1 MSGAISDVGGD
12 MGGDIGGRRVVITGT
27 GALSALGRTTQD
39 LWNGLI
45 ANRPGI
51 RTVERLV
58 ASGISVTTGGEVDA
72 VPHDQV
78 DRDHEIAN
86 RAIDDALAA
95 AKRDAANCGFIW
107 STGLDTFQANSHG
120 FVHRS
125 AGRCFSSL
133 ASRFLEPKRMI
144 AAACASGTQAVGE
157 AFRLIKSGRIDACV
171 AGGSSVMLTPFY
183 LIGFAGLQAVAPDNG
198 ANGDHPSKVC
208 CPFDRR
214 RKGFAL
220 ADGAGALVLET
231 LDSARERGATL
242 LAELVGFGMSQ
253 DAFDLN
259 RPCEDGSGAELC
271 MRRALTDARLAPQEI
286 DAVNA
291 HATATYLGDLA
302 EAAALR
308 RLFGSDWKHVPVSGV
323 KGAIGHA
330 MAAAGALEA
339 IVAAQT
345 CRTGIVPPTV
355 NLNEPDEGCELDHV
369 IGEPRNANAQR
380 VLSVSFGMG
389 GQNAALILQ
398 RVTA

>member
-1 MSGAISDVGGD
+1 MSALNGGKR
-12 MGGDIGGRRVVITGT
+12 GDKSGRRVVITGT
-27 GALSALGRTTQD
+27 GALSALGQTTKD
-39 LWNGLI
+39 LWDGLI

-58 ASGISVTTGGEVDA
+58 SSGISVTTGGEVDA
-72 VPHDQV
+72 VPHDQI

-86 RAIDDALAA
+86 RAIDDALMT
-95 AKRDAANCGFIW
+95 AKRVAADCGFIW
-107 STGLDTFQANSHG
+107 STGLDTFQANSNG

-125 AGRCFSSL
+125 
-133 ASRFLEPKRMI
+133 
-144 AAACASGTQAVGE
+144 
-157 AFRLIKSGRIDACV
+157 

-198 ANGDHPSKVC
+198 ANGDHPSRVC
-208 CPFDRR
+208 APFDRR

-231 LDSARERGATL
+231 LDSARDRGATP
-242 LAELVGFGMSQ
+242 LAELMGFGMSQ
-253 DAFDLN
+253 DGFDLN

-271 MRRALTDARLAPQEI
+271 MRRALIDAGLAPQEI

-308 RLFGSDWKHVPVSGV
+308 RLFGSDWKRIPVSGV

-355 NLNEPDEGCELDHV
+355 NLKEPDDGCELDHV
-369 IGEPRNANAQR
+369 IGEPRNANVAR

-398 RVTA
+398 RVSL

>member
-1 MSGAISDVGGD
+1 MSGANGNCDREKTV
-12 MGGDIGGRRVVITGT
+12 GRRVVITGT
-27 GALSALGRTTQD
+27 GALSALGQTTQD
-39 LWNGLI
+39 LWDGLI
-45 ANRPGI
+45 ANRAGI

-58 ASGISVTTGGEVDA
+58 ASGITVTSGGEVDA
-72 VPHDQV
+72 VPPDRV
-78 DRDHEIAN
+78 DRDHEIAR
-86 RAIDDALAA
+86 RAIDDALATANRA
-95 AKRDAANCGFIW
+95 AAHCGFIW
-107 STGLDTFQANSHG
+107 STGLDTFQSSSNS

-133 ASRFLEPKRMI
+133 AARFVEPKRMI

-157 AFRLIKSGRIDACV
+157 AFRLIKSGRADACV

-183 LIGFAGLQAVAPDNG
+183 LIGFAGLQAVATDNG
-198 ANGDHPSKVC
+198 IHPAAVC

-231 LDSARERGATL
+231 LDSAWARGAKP

-253 DAFDLN
+253 DGFDLN
-259 RPCEDGSGAELC
+259 RPSEDGAGAELC
-271 MRRALTDARLAPQEI
+271 MRRALSEAHLVPAEI
-286 DAVNA
+286 QAVNA

-308 RLFGSDWKHVPVSGV
+308 RLLGSDWKRIPVSGI

-330 MAAAGALEA
+330 MAAAGALEV
-339 IVAAQT
+339 IVAART
-345 CRTGIVPPTV
+345 CQTGIVPPTV
-355 NLNEPDEGCELDHV
+355 NLIEPDEGCELDHV
-369 IGEPRNANAQR
+369 IGEPRNANAER
-380 VLSVSFGMG
+380 VLTVSFGMG